1 MSQPNHPMYAVLIG
15 IDEYENAATL
25 EGPTQDL
32 KLMGDLC
39 DSLKILKKN
48 RKVLAGKGATVAKIQ
63 SALDWL
69 EEALDDE
76 NATALVHFSGHGT
89 LFNQSGLDDTLALAA
104 YDFAPDAQAS
114 ASDQGLLTIR
124 ALAARFGKPKRKA
137 TETVKLTPSKKD
149 EVTTA
154 HLDALAE
161 TKLARITF
169 VLDCCWNQE
178 ELSSSTCVHL
188 PLMSYRMFLG
198 CSRND
203 AANEIWMDGQK
214 VGAFTWALTTALSRW
229 TVKQHDGNQQMTVTH
244 AKLMDRV
251 HHLFSALSIKGQT
264 PMLAGPRV
272 LDILPVFQRSMDWD
286 AGAVVSEEPDVVDD
300 HRQLWGGEQGGSVF
314 YQLYWSPDGSTQG
327 SEVACVTAAN
337 KATRDGQEQWTLFW
351 QAATSLL
358 TASSLEGSVLTITEL
373 AQPPN
378 QPVASDLDNPV
389 PSWSWP
395 RRTAP
400 QPQSPTPQIL
410 PGAIWFELGSQA
422 MVGFEFQST
431 PSGTST
437 VYTLMGIQWL
447 DSTAPADPDD
457 PTFDPTNGDSSG
469 AQYTYASGPPQ
480 DLSTWNCYPPQQ
492 PATPPNW
499 TYPPPTT

>member
-244 AKLMDRV
+244 ACL
-251 HHLFSALSIKGQT
+251 LYTS
-264 PMLAGPRV
+264 
-272 LDILPVFQRSMDWD
+272 D
-286 AGAVVSEEPDVVDD
+286 A
-300 HRQLWGGEQGGSVF
+300 
-314 YQLYWSPDGSTQG
+314 
-327 SEVACVTAAN
+327 
-337 KATRDGQEQWTLFW
+337 
-351 QAATSLL
+351 
-358 TASSLEGSVLTITEL
+358 
-373 AQPPN
+373 
-378 QPVASDLDNPV
+378 
-389 PSWSWP
+389 
-395 RRTAP
+395 
-400 QPQSPTPQIL
+400 
-410 PGAIWFELGSQA
+410 
-422 MVGFEFQST
+422 
-431 PSGTST
+431 
-437 VYTLMGIQWL
+437 
-447 DSTAPADPDD
+447 ADE
-457 PTFDPTNGDSSG
+457 
-469 AQYTYASGPPQ
+469 
-480 DLSTWNCYPPQQ
+480 
-492 PATPPNW
+492 
-499 TYPPPTT
+499 

>member
-1 MSQPNHPMYAVLIG
+1 MSSKTHPMFAVLIG
-15 IDEYENAATL
+15 IDAYEHAADL
-25 EGPTQDL
+25 KGPTQDL

-39 DSLKILKKN
+39 DRLGVLKKN
-48 RKVLAGKGATVAKIQ
+48 RKVLAGRAATADKIEK
-63 SALDWL
+63 AFDWL

-76 NATALVHFSGHGT
+76 NATAIIHFSGHGT
-89 LFNQSGLDDTLALAA
+89 LFNQAGLQESLALAA
-104 YDFAPDAQAS
+104 HDFDPNAIGTPAEQGMLTLKAFAERFGAPKAGDAKATGTEQQATT
-114 ASDQGLLTIR
+114 ALLTK
-124 ALAARFGKPKRKA
+124 LA
-137 TETVKLTPSKKD
+137 D
-149 EVTTA
+149 
-154 HLDALAE
+154 
-161 TKLARITF
+161 TKLARITV
-169 VLDCCWNQE
+169 VLDCCWNQAGQG
-178 ELSSSTCVHL
+178 SSASVEM
-188 PLMSYRMFLG
+188 PLLTYRMLLG
-198 CSRND
+198 CSRD
-203 AANEIWMDGQK
+203 DVANEIKMDGVY

-229 TVKQHDGNQQMTVTH
+229 EVVEFDGNRQMTVTH

-251 HHLFSALSIKGQT
+251 QQLFSAVSVKGQN
-264 PMLAGPRV
+264 PMIAGPRV
-272 LDILPVFQRSMDWD
+272 LDEIPVFQRSMDWN